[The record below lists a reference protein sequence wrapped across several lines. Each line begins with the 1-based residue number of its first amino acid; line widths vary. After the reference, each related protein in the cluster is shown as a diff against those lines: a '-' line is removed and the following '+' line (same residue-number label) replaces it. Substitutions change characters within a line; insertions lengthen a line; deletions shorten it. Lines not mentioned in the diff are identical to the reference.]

1 MAAMDKALEALQS
14 QKFPNY
20 TQTAKDFNVNRT
32 TLSRRHR
39 QITQSRQ
46 DYRESKSRLINQQLK
61 CLINYINKLT
71 NQGIPST
78 PSMVRNFVKDI
89 TNKRPGKN

>member
-1 MAAMDKALEALQS
+1 MAAIDEALEALQS

-20 TQTAKDFNVNRT
+20 TKTAKDFGVNRT

-39 QITQSRQ
+39 QVTQSRH
-46 DYRESKSRLINQQLK
+46 DYKESKSRLTNQQSK

-71 NQGIPST
+71 N
-78 PSMVRNFVKDI
+78 
-89 TNKRPGKN
+89 